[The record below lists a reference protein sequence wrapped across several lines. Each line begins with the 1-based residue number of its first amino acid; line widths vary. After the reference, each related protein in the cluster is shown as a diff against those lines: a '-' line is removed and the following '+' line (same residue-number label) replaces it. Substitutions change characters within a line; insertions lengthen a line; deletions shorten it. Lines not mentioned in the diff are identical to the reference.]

1 MCILHKI
8 RHTGAWVAV
17 LFFLFMASCVN
28 EDINVEKPDID
39 PPSNGPLSGN
49 GPFYFSFRLAMAD
62 GVPESRGGTDA
73 NGNEFVDGSVEESKI
88 LNLMVIF
95 FKQDG
100 SFAKSFP
107 KESITREND
116 VDIESDWTATW
127 TITTEEYHDETFQ
140 SLINS
145 FSTFVIVI
153 NYDENFETLIGREIS
168 TLQSY
173 YSKVRDTYYSK
184 VKNPNQK
191 EETGFFMTTAG
202 RYDDNKTYLYYNTK
216 GEIGFFYNSRDE
228 SIRNAP
234 TVYVER
240 LAARVDISI
249 DKTQIKPIEVVHGTD
264 IYNLT
269 FNPTHWGLN
278 GTESN
283 SYLAKHQP
291 ENGSFT
297 NDYPTNFFGWINYNN
312 KRTFWAE
319 SVNFGKSL
327 NYPANANSK
336 LSGTQLDYL
345 KFNSFSSSFTNETD
359 DVLKGSLYTLEHTF
373 EASEFSKAGINHYS
387 VPTSIVVLGDYTAEY
402 TGTDLVPAENKD
414 EEISSTAETRSPLSF
429 ENGGFYLRDIN
440 IERNGKVLKHRLY
453 VNTEELFEAYL
464 KEQYTIWICKKDDKS
479 SLIGDHPVK
488 ADDKLDIFEIVNTYM
503 DYVNGTTKAPNQYTL
518 QLKDW
523 EIIKEIIK
531 GKVICYANY
540 SNSNVTYTE
549 LTADNLTAANEA
561 LQKQLGTS
569 QYYDKGK
576 AFFYSP
582 IPHYL
587 TYSPSSE
594 KSFDGVL
601 KNLST
606 YKTGDFGVVRN
617 HIYNFKIE
625 AIHGL
630 GYGKTDNDHIPLP
643 YPREDEDLYQFDM
656 ELKILPWNLFEYTL
670 DI

>member
-1 MCILHKI
+1 M
-8 RHTGAWVAV
+8 
-17 LFFLFMASCVN
+17 FFLFMASCVN

-39 PPSNGPLSGN
+39 PPSNGTLSGN

-62 GVPESRGGTDA
+62 GTPESRAGKD

-88 LNLMVIF
+88 SNMMIIF
-95 FKQDG
+95 FNENGD
-100 SFAKSFP
+100 FAKSFTEGEME
-107 KESITREND
+107 KVSNSE
-116 VDIESDWTATW
+116 VDIENDWTATW
-127 TITTEEYHDETFQ
+127 TIETEEYTDDFKN
-140 SLINS
+140 LVNS
-145 FSTFVIVI
+145 FSSFITVV
-153 NYDENFETLIGREIS
+153 NYDDSNSTDINWKTITLESFYSMVWDTFKVEN
-168 TLQSY
+168 
-173 YSKVRDTYYSK
+173 K
-184 VKNPNQK
+184 
-191 EETGFFMTTAG
+191 GFYMTTAG
-202 RYDDNKTYLYYNTK
+202 HYERDNNKYLYYNIK
-216 GEIGFFYNSRDE
+216 EGGKDFFYNSRDE
-228 SIRNAP
+228 SIRNAH

-249 DKTQIKPIEVVHGTD
+249 DKNHILPIEVVYGTD
-264 IYNLT
+264 IYELT

-278 GTESN
+278 GTETST
-283 SYLAKHQP
+283 YLAKHQP
-291 ENGSFT
+291 ENGSFS
-297 NDYPTNFFGWINYNN
+297 NDYPSNFFGWINYNN

-345 KFNSFSSSFTNETD
+345 TFNSLSSSNPNLTTSKTD
-359 DVLKGSLYTLEHTF
+359 ENAVVGSLYTLEHTF

-387 VPTSIVVLGDYTAEY
+387 VPTSIVVLGDYTAEC
-402 TGTDLVPAENKD
+402 TGTDLVPDKNEDGK
-414 EEISSTAETRSPLSF
+414 STSTVAIGSTLNF

-440 IERNGKVLKHRLY
+440 IERTDKNNENNTNRVLKYRLY
-453 VNTEELFEAYL
+453 TKDNNKDELFDAYL
-464 KEQYTIWICKKDDKS
+464 KEQYTIWICHEENGKIIGDKS
-479 SLIGDHPVK
+479 VK
-488 ADDKLDIFEIVNTYM
+488 AEDNLAIFEIKNTYKKYN
-503 DYVNGTTKAPNQYTL
+503 DSGVGVASSNEFTL

-523 EIIKEIIK
+523 
-531 GKVICYANY
+531 GKIDWDNIQDVIGDKIICYANY
-540 SNSNVTYTE
+540 SNSIVTYIE

-594 KSFDGVL
+594 KSFDGIL

-606 YKTGDFGVVRN
+606 YKTGEFGVVRN
-617 HIYNFKIE
+617 HIYNFTIE
-625 AIHGL
+625 SINGL
-630 GYGKTDNDHIPLP
+630 GYGRTKDDDIPLP
-643 YPREDEDLYQFDM
+643 YPREDENIYQFDM
-656 ELKILPWNLFEYTL
+656 KLEILPWHVFKYTF